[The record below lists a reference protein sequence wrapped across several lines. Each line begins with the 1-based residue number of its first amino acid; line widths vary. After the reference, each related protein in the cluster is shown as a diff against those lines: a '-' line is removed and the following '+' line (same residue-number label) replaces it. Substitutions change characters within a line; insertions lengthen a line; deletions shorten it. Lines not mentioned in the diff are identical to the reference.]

1 MEKADARIE
10 ESMKK
15 RWILLFQL
23 MALVICALGLFGKQ
37 KTWDIESGAFAAE
50 EREDGRSHLSSE
62 AFLLRP
68 GVYKAHLS
76 YETKDDV
83 LNAWLVEAE
92 GLSFDGLLANACI
105 LYSGLTETDMYFW
118 LLEETDSLRIKVICD
133 SSSEVVIQSAGIEET
148 NLGARMLL
156 LVLLTCFALWDI
168 LLYRK
173 EKTVFDGNVQSLLWE
188 KELERR
194 GILFGMAALI
204 LVSSVPLFTGYE
216 IGSADLNGHLQRLE
230 GTKDALLAGQF
241 PVRIHPNW
249 LQGYGYATG
258 VFYCDTFLYF
268 PAFLRIMG
276 FPLGAAYLIYKFLV
290 NVGTVVIA
298 CESFGRIF
306 KNRLIG
312 LFAAALYTLN
322 IYRLVTMYL
331 KDHLGQYTAAMFL
344 PLFAYGVWRLLS
356 EETGSKEYKKI
367 WVLLALSTTGII
379 QSHILT
385 CEMTAVFSLIVG
397 AVFIRRVLRKETLLE
412 VGKAFL
418 GIAFLNMWFIVPFLD
433 FMMSQKLII
442 TGEQVYTRA
451 IQGQGSLLPQLFGI
465 FALSGSADHD
475 VSSGM
480 QGEMPFMIGGG
491 LLIGLFYYG
500 YLCFKGRIRAQK
512 KGAVKSLGIFSAALS
527 VLCLFMTSVYFPWNT
542 LQGLGGFVEKGV
554 SALQYPTRIYVIAA
568 VFLSLLG
575 GCILLLEYENRRKK
589 SLWLYAGSTLIT
601 LFLVTEM
608 FFSGLLSNSFFYK
621 IYEENSFG
629 NSYLSGKEYLPLGTD
644 ESLLKAGRVTASD
657 GVSTWD
663 FQKSHAGIEI
673 ACKNSGAEDGYVE
686 LPLLYYRGY
695 QARDIKT
702 GEIFPVLDGDNHV
715 VRVEIPAGYQGMFH
729 MSFVSPWYWR
739 AAEAVTAV
747 TWTVF
752 LIWQLKRYIQKYKGQ
767 KMQRKTGTEE
777 KANDLPNTII
787 GVG

>member
-1 MEKADARIE
+1 MEINRL
-10 ESMKK
+10 MKK
-15 RWILLFQL
+15 KLVLLFQL
-23 MALVICALGLFGKQ
+23 LVLVICILGLFGKN
-37 KTWDIESGAFAAE
+37 KTWNIESGAFVVE
-50 EREDGRSHLSSE
+50 ERGDGRSNLSSG
-62 AFLLRP
+62 AFSLRP

-76 YETKDDV
+76 YETKDDM
-83 LNAWLVEAE
+83 LNAWCVEAE
-92 GLSFDGLLANACI
+92 GLSFGGLLANACM

-118 LLEETDSLRIKVICD
+118 LSEETDSLRVKVICD
-133 SSSEVVIQSAGIEET
+133 SSSEVIIRSVEIAET

-156 LVLLTCFALWDI
+156 LIFLTCFVLWDI

-173 EKTVFDGNVQSLLWE
+173 EKTVFDGSTQNLSWE
-188 KELERR
+188 KEMERR
-194 GILFGMAALI
+194 SVLFGRAVLV
-204 LVSSVPLFTGYE
+204 LVSSVPLFAGYE
-216 IGSADLNGHLQRLE
+216 IGSADLNYHLQRLE
-230 GTKDALLAGQF
+230 GVKDALLAGQF

-312 LFAAALYTLN
+312 LFAATLYTLN

-356 EETGSKEYKKI
+356 EETGGRGYQKI
-367 WVLLALSTTGII
+367 WILLTLSTTGII

-397 AVFIRRVLRKETLLE
+397 VVFIKRVLRKGTLLE

-418 GIAFLNMWFIVPFLD
+418 GIAFLNVWFIVPFLD
-433 FMMSQKLII
+433 FMKSQQLII

-451 IQGQGSLLPQLFGI
+451 IQGQGSLLPQLFGV
-465 FALSGSADHD
+465 FAISGSADHD
-475 VSSGM
+475 AFSGM
-480 QGEMPFMIGGG
+480 QGEIPFMIGGG

-500 YLCFKGRIRAQK
+500 YLCMAGRIRTQK
-512 KGAVKSLGIFSAALS
+512 NGAVKSLGIFAAVISA
-527 VLCLFMTSVYFPWNT
+527 LCLFMTSVYFPWNK
-542 LQGLGGFVEKGV
+542 LQGLGGFMAKGV
-554 SALQYPTRIYVIAA
+554 SALQYPTRIYAIAA

-575 GCILLLEYENRRKK
+575 GCILRIEQESGRKK

-601 LFLVTEM
+601 LFLVTGM
-608 FFSGLLSNSFFYK
+608 FLSGLLAKSSFYK
-621 IYEENSFG
+621 IYEEDSFG

-644 ESLLKAGRVTASD
+644 ESLLKAGQVMTSD
-657 GVSTWD
+657 GVSVGD
-663 FQKSHAGIEI
+663 FQKNDAGIEI
-673 ACKNSGAEDGYVE
+673 ACNNSSAENGYVE

-695 QARDIKT
+695 QARDMET
-702 GEIFPVLDGDNHV
+702 GEIFAVSDGDNHV
-715 VRVEIPAGYQGMFH
+715 VRVEIPAGYQGMFYT
-729 MSFVSPWYWR
+729 SFVSPWYWR
-739 AAEAVTAV
+739 AAEAVTAAAWA
-747 TWTVF
+747 TF
-752 LIWQLKRYIQKYKGQ
+752 LICCFKEYIQKCKEQ
-767 KMQRKTGTEE
+767 KRRRKTDVEE
-777 KANDLPNTII
+777 KRNGLQNT
-787 GVG
+787 VN